1 MAIIGGGER
10 DLTIKLGANIKEF
23 EQEMKKASNKTSE
36 FGSRSEAAFA
46 KVGKALAIGAA
57 AAGAFAVKFG
67 VDAVKAASDLEET
80 VAKVGQIFGDSG
92 AEVEKFAQTAAVSL
106 GQTKQQALD
115 ASATF
120 AIFGKAAG
128 LAGNDLVD
136 FSTDFTVLA
145 SDLASFNNTSPEQAI
160 QAIGSALRGE
170 AEPLRQYGVLLN
182 DATLKQAALKLG
194 IITTTKEALTPQQKV
209 LAAQKV
215 IYEQTAD
222 AQGDFERTS
231 DGLANQSRI
240 LKARLEDISAEIGT
254 ALLPIVTDLAVFFGD
269 EVIPI
274 IEKFGSFLTEDLIPQ
289 IRAYTIPAIEEFIA
303 SLGGLSSAFG
313 DVEQS
318 ADEANMSF
326 SELAFGTEGL
336 VTTTI
341 NSGRRIVEV
350 WLTVI
355 DVLNRLRAFI
365 SGDMDTAFREFENR
379 FKEQEKAVNNVNE
392 SMVKAYTQFG
402 FYNSRVKNET
412 TPLTKD
418 QNNALKDQNKELKDG
433 ANALDKSAGAARNFA
448 AAQNQAANAVKQL
461 TALQRELNALQ
472 AGGAIPS
479 ALSPDME
486 AFFRSELRLIS
497 QFGGLIQG
505 INLNPDDPFFGFGQ
519 GSSVNQALRQ
529 RAGGSATATGGV
541 TINVTGTVIDPEGA
555 ARAIEQLI
563 SESNARGGELIP
575 FGGSP

>member
-67 VDAVKAASDLEET
+67 VEAVKAASDLEET

-106 GQTKQQALD
+106 GQSKQQALD

-128 LAGNDLVD
+128 LAGSDLVD

-182 DATLKQAALKLG
+182 DATLKQAALELG

-231 DGLANQSRI
+231 DGLANQSKI
-240 LKARLEDISAEIGT
+240 LKARLEDISTEIGT

-274 IEKFGSFLTEDLIPQ
+274 IEKFGSFLTQDLIPQ
-289 IRAYTIPAIEEFIA
+289 IRAYTIPAIEEFIS
-303 SLGGLSSAFG
+303 SLGGLASAFG
-313 DVEQS
+313 DVERS
-318 ADEANMSF
+318 ADDANFSF

-341 NSGRRIVEV
+341 NSGSRIVQV

-355 DVLNRLRAFI
+355 DVANRLRAFI

-418 QNNALKDQNKELKDG
+418 QNKALKDQNKELADG
-433 ANALDKSAGAARNFA
+433 AGALDKSAGAALRFA
-448 AAQNQAANAVKQL
+448 GAQNQAANAVKQL

-479 ALSPDME
+479 ALSPDMD
-486 AFFRSELRLIS
+486 AFFRSELGLIS
-497 QFGGLIQG
+497 QFGGLIGG

-563 SESNARGGELIP
+563 IDSNARGGELIP

>member
-182 DATLKQAALKLG
+182 DATLKQAALELG

>member
-67 VDAVKAASDLEET
+67 VEAVKAASDLEET

-106 GQTKQQALD
+106 GQSKQQALD

-128 LAGNDLVD
+128 LAGSDLVD

-170 AEPLRQYGVLLN
+170 AEPLRSYGVLLN
-182 DATLKQAALKLG
+182 DATLKQAALELG
-194 IITTTKEALTPQQKV
+194 IISTTKEALTPQQKV

-231 DGLANQSRI
+231 DGLANQSKI
-240 LKARLEDISAEIGT
+240 LKARLEDISTEIGT

-289 IRAYTIPAIEEFIA
+289 IRAYTIPAIEEFIE
-303 SLGGLSSAFG
+303 SLSGLASAFG
-313 DVEQS
+313 DVERS
-318 ADEANMSF
+318 ADDANFSL

-341 NSGRRIVEV
+341 NAGTRIVNV
-350 WLTVI
+350 WLTTI

-379 FKEQEKAVNNVNE
+379 FKDQEKAVNNVNE

-402 FYNSRVKNET
+402 FYNSRTKNET

-418 QNNALKDQNKELKDG
+418 QNNALKDQNDKLKDG
-433 ANALDKSAGAARNFA
+433 AGALDKSAGAALRFA
-448 AAQNQAANAVKQL
+448 GAQNQAANAVRQL

-486 AFFRSELRLIS
+486 SFFRSELNLIS
-497 QFGGLIQG
+497 QFGGLIGG

-519 GSSVNQALRQ
+519 GSNVNTALRQ

-555 ARAIEQLI
+555 ARAIQQI
-563 SESNARGGELIP
+563 IDESNARGGELIP

>member
-46 KVGKALAIGAA
+46 KVGKALAVGAA
-57 AAGAFAVKFG
+57 AVGAFAVKFG
-67 VDAVKAASDLEET
+67 VDAVRAASDLNEEIDKSK
-80 VAKVGQIFGDSG
+80 AIFGDS
-92 AEVEKFAQTAAVSL
+92 AVEIEKFGDSAATAI
-106 GQTKQQALD
+106 GQSKTQAI
-115 ASATF
+115 AAAANF
-120 AIFGKAAG
+120 ALFGKSAG
-128 LAGNDLVD
+128 LAGSDLVK

-145 SDLASFNNTSPEQAI
+145 SDLASFNNTTPEEAI
-160 QAIGSALRGE
+160 NAIGAALRGE
-170 AEPLRQYGVLLN
+170 AEPIRKYSVLLN
-182 DATLKQAALKLG
+182 DATLKQAALELG
-194 IITTTKEALTPQQKV
+194 IISTTKEALTPQQKV
-209 LAAQKV
+209 LAAQAE
-215 IYEQTAD
+215 IYKQTAIQ
-222 AQGDFERTS
+222 QGNFADTS
-231 DGLANQSRI
+231 EGLANQSRI
-240 LKARLEDISAEIGT
+240 LTARLETITAEIGT
-254 ALLPIVTDLAVFFGD
+254 ALLPIVVDLATFFGD

-274 IEKFGSFLTEDLIPQ
+274 IEKFGSFLTQDLVPQ
-289 IRAYTIPAIEEFIA
+289 IRGYTIPAIEEFIS
-303 SLGGLSSAFG
+303 SLGGLATAFG
-313 DVEQS
+313 DVEKS
-318 ADEANMSF
+318 ADDANFSF
-326 SELAFGTEGL
+326 GELAFGTEGL

-350 WLTVI
+350 WLTTI
-355 DVLNRLRAFI
+355 DVLNRLRAFM
-365 SGDMDTAFREFENR
+365 SGDVDTAFREFENR

-418 QNNALKDQNKELKDG
+418 QNKALKDQNKELADG
-433 ANALDKSAGAARNFA
+433 ARALDKSAGAALRFA
-448 AAQNQAANAVKQL
+448 GAQNEAANAVKQL

-486 AFFRSELRLIS
+486 SFFRSELNLIS
-497 QFGGLIQG
+497 QFGGLIGG

-519 GSSVNQALRQ
+519 GSNVNTALRQ

-563 SESNARGGELIP
+563 IDSNARGGELIP